1 VKKHWRFFAA
11 FALGFILSSYGFT
24 LLETM
29 SIIALVGIT
38 VESIIYLR
46 NKKMKN

>member
-11 FALGFILSSYGFT
+11 FAIGFFLSSNGFT

-29 SIIALVGIT
+29 SIIAVVGLT